1 MNFFAL
7 YQGERGVPGV
17 PGDAGE
23 KGEPG
28 IGITGPPVSTCSR
41 ILTSQTLRLSSFKG
55 IVHTKQKILS
65 FTHCHVVSNFLLW
78 NIKAEISVCSSHNNM
93 VQHQKSWNIVYK
105 SNEQLLW
112 YCLSELEL
120 GNGFVLFH
128 WVIQVCNDND
138 FSHRNTQSALSF
150 LHPTYFPQ
158 TTIKFTLYIRFPSS
172 FRL

>member
-7 YQGERGVPGV
+7 HQGERGVPGV

-28 IGITGPPVSTCSR
+28 IGITGPPVCTCLR
-41 ILTSQTLRLSSFKG
+41 VTSQTLSSFKG
-55 IVHTKQKILS
+55 IVHTKQKIVIYSLSCCSKLS
-65 FTHCHVVSNFLLW
+65 FVEH
-78 NIKAEISVCSSHNNM
+78 
-93 VQHQKSWNIVYK
+93 KSWNFSLLHIQKYHKASNVYK

-112 YCLSELEL
+112 YFLSELEL
-120 GNGFVLFH
+120 DNGFILFQ

-138 FSHRNTQSALSF
+138 FSHRTTQSALSF

-158 TTIKFTLYIRFPSS
+158 KTTKFTLYKSFPSS
-172 FRL
+172 FRF